1 MVNNVLHFLTSGTFL
16 ALLVLGSA
24 VLGTLFLTEIGWLME
39 GWQLPGADE
48 ERKVPR
54 PVAVAIAAAG
64 VYGLPFTGALG
75 ASLLVRLAG
84 WPLGL
89 AAFAV
94 LAGVALLARRSPV
107 RWLYGLVGVP
117 GRHWKADPEVTAAR
131 SA

>member
-1 MVNNVLHFLTSGTFL
+1 M
-16 ALLVLGSA
+16 
-24 VLGTLFLTEIGWLME
+24 
-39 GWQLPGADE
+39 
-48 ERKVPR
+48 PR
-54 PVAVAIAAAG
+54 PVAVALAAAG

-75 ASLLVRLAG
+75 ASPPLVRLAG

-94 LAGVALLARRSPV
+94 LAGVTLLTRRSPV

-117 GRHWKADPEVTAAR
+117 GRHWKAGPEVRAAR